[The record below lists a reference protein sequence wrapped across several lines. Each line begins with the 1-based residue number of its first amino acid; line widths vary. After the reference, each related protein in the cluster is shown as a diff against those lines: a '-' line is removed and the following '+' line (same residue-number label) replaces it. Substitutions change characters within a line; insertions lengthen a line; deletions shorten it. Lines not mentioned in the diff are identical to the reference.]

1 MAFYTAGTISVENN
15 STAITGSNLNWLDP
29 TRINSGDVL
38 YVNGAAYPI
47 LSADNATTLTLL
59 APYVGA
65 SASGLSYAIGL
76 EPASIRDVASI
87 VSATQTISSML
98 TTRLSGMSIAL
109 ASLSGNVYNVSVPGV
124 SEYRPDSPFL
134 IKIATTNASSS
145 PFLSI
150 NGLAQK
156 PLYLSGASTS
166 VVPGEVLSDAIY
178 QVVYDQAANSGAGA
192 FIAVGDFSNLPVKA
206 GAFQNLSASQQ
217 IQART
222 NIGVQGIFSPWTR
235 LQQAVVF
242 SSGGTLGANTSS
254 VDYLRVGQTV
264 AINLRIQ
271 MTQSGGVGS
280 LVWVPPIAPKQDLI
294 QTMAG
299 RENMVTG
306 KVLTAFSSNTV
317 FYIHTADYNDL
328 GVSGYDIAISGVYQ
342 AE

>member
-1 MAFYTAGTISVENN
+1 MAFYTAGTISVQNN
-15 STAITGSNLNWLDP
+15 SATITGRNLNWLDP

-59 APYVGA
+59 TPYVGA

-76 EPASIRDVASI
+76 EPASIRDVAAI
-87 VSATQTISSML
+87 VSTTQTISSML

-124 SEYRPDSPFL
+124 SEYRPDTPFL
-134 IKIATTNASSS
+134 IKIATTNASAS

-166 VVPGEVLSDAIY
+166 VVPGEVLAGAVY
-178 QVVYDQAANSGAGA
+178 QFVYDQAANSGAGA

-206 GAFQNLSASQQ
+206 GAFQNLTTSQQ
-217 IQART
+217 IQALT
-222 NIGVQGIFSPWTR
+222 NIGLQGLFNPWTR
-235 LQQAVVF
+235 LQAAVF
-242 SSGGTLGANTSS
+242 SSSGTLGANTSS
-254 VDYLRVGQTV
+254 VDYLRVGQV
-264 AINLRIQ
+264 VEINLRIR
-271 MTQSGGVGS
+271 MTQSGGSGFVG
-280 LVWVPPIAPKQDLI
+280 WVPPIPPKQDLI
-294 QTMAG
+294 QTMVG
-299 RENMVTG
+299 RENTATG
-306 KVLTAFSSNTV
+306 RVLTAFSSNAI
-317 FYIHTADYNDL
+317 FYIHNADYSYL
-328 GVSGYDIAISGVYQ
+328 GVAGYDIAISGVYQ

>member
-166 VVPGEVLSDAIY
+166 VVPGEALSGAVY

-235 LQQAVVF
+235 LQAVAF
-242 SSGGTLGANTSS
+242 SSSGTLGANTSS

-271 MTQSGGVGS
+271 MTQSGGSGF
-280 LVWVPPIAPKQDLI
+280 LGWVPPIAPKQDLV
-294 QTMAG
+294 QTMTG
-299 RENMVTG
+299 RENMLTG

-317 FYIHTADYNDL
+317 FYIHTADYINL